1 MEPDTHRL
9 HLMEEQDKITTPTP
23 LEEDQKEV
31 SLRPRYFDEYVGQEE
46 MKENLKVFIASSRR
60 RGHPLDHVLLHG
72 PPGLGK
78 TTMANLIA
86 NELGVG
92 LKSTSGPVI
101 ERQGDLAA
109 ILTSLEAG
117 QVLFVDEIHR
127 MSRVVEEV
135 LYSAMEDFKLD
146 IMIGQGPSARTLKLD
161 LPPFTLIGAT
171 TRTGLLSTPLRERF
185 GIPLHFG
192 FYKPEE
198 LAKIILRSAG
208 ILEVEIYDASALE
221 IGKRS
226 RGTPRIANRLL
237 KRARDFADLKA
248 GGVITET
255 IVNETLRRLG
265 VDEYGMDKLD
275 RKILEQILVGHAGGP
290 VGINTIAASVGEEPD
305 TIEDVVEP
313 YLLQMG
319 FLQRTPRGR
328 MATDKA
334 REALGLKPQGLDQLK
349 F

>member
-1 MEPDTHRL
+1 MD
-9 HLMEEQDKITTPTP
+9 EQDKITTPQP
-23 LEEDQKEV
+23 LEEDQREL

-46 MKENLKVFIASSRR
+46 MKANLKVFIESSRR
-60 RGHPLDHVLLHG
+60 RGHGLDHVLLHG

-78 TTMANLIA
+78 TTMANLIS
-86 NELGVG
+86 NEMGVG

-101 ERQGDLAA
+101 EKQGDLAA

-117 QVLFVDEIHR
+117 QVLFIDEIHR

-161 LPPFTLIGAT
+161 LPHFTLIGAT

-198 LAKIILRSAG
+198 LQRIIVRSAG
-208 ILEVEIYDASALE
+208 ILEVEIYDDAALE
-221 IGKRS
+221 VGKRS

-237 KRARDFADLKA
+237 KRARDFAELKS
-248 GGVITET
+248 GGVITLP
-255 IVNETLRRLG
+255 IVEETLSRLG
-265 VDEYGMDKLD
+265 VDPLGMDNLD
-275 RKILEQILVGHAGGP
+275 RKILRQIIEGHGGGP
-290 VGINTIAASVGEEPD
+290 VGVNTIAASVGEESD

-319 FLQRTPRGR
+319 LLQRTPRGR
-328 MATDKA
+328 VATQKA
-334 REALGLKPQGLDQLK
+334 RDAIGWGTEPTDQLN